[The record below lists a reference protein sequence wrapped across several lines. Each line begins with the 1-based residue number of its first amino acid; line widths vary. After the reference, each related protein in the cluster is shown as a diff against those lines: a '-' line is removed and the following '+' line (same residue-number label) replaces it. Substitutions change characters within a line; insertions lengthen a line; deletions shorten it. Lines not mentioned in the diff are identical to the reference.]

1 MDEIMKTIE
10 ECPIENLIFCYL
22 KDGRVKT
29 YMKGDGSDNCLNM
42 ALMIVRQIVR
52 DQVKEDG
59 ENPEELRVDLY
70 YAVNKIIDDVKALED
85 DDNGN

>member
-22 KDGRVKT
+22 KDGRVIS
-29 YMKGDGSDNCLNM
+29 YLKGEDSNDCLNM
-42 ALMIVRQIVR
+42 ALMVILQIVR
-52 DQVKEDG
+52 DQVKDG
-59 ENPEELRVDLY
+59 EDPEELRVSLY
-70 YAVNKIIDDVKALED
+70 YAINKIFDEV